1 LTFHPGIAVG
11 LAISSLIALAAPLIL
26 AFLVHRRTGA
36 SFKYFGLGAAVFLVS
51 QIVLRFPWQIPLG
64 LVVQK
69 SSSGTLRNAF
79 LVFSA
84 LTAALFEEVGRWLGY
99 RWFIK
104 RERSWRV
111 GVMYGIGHGG
121 IESILL
127 VGLSVAGSLVLYILL
142 VRGVP
147 VPIAPD
153 KLDMIRLQFEALTP
167 WHSLLGGIERLFAI
181 CLQVAFSLLV
191 LQAFVR
197 SQLRWLGYALV
208 FHFAVDLAAIA
219 AATRVGPVFAE
230 IVAGVFAAGALMLI
244 FRLREAESHA
254 VPAPAGR
261 ALPGE
266 DEHS

>member
-1 LTFHPGIAVG
+1 
-11 LAISSLIALAAPLIL
+11 
-26 AFLVHRRTGA
+26 
-36 SFKYFGLGAAVFLVS
+36 
-51 QIVLRFPWQIPLG
+51 
-64 LVVQK
+64 
-69 SSSGTLRNAF
+69 
-79 LVFSA
+79 
-84 LTAALFEEVGRWLGY
+84 
-99 RWFIK
+99 
-104 RERSWRV
+104 
-111 GVMYGIGHGG
+111 MYGIGHGG

-147 VPIAPD
+147 VPIPPD

-244 FRLREAESHA
+244 FRLREAEGPA
-254 VPAPAGR
+254 APAPAGR